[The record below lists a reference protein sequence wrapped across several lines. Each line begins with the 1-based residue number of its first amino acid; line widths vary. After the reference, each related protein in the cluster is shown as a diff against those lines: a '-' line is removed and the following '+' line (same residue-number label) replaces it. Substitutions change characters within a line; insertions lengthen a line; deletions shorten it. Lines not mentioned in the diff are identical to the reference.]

1 MKEEIQRLKDLQD
14 VDLKI
19 GKIEGQMAAGNEK
32 LSSRN
37 ESIEK
42 QKAEIA
48 EYEAKLADGEARRRE
63 LEAEVEETQLMIKDR
78 QTKLMKVQTNR
89 EYQSILKEIDD
100 AKSANRQRDDE
111 LVRLLEQAEYL
122 RKKKDDQLAICAE
135 EETQYNEDA
144 AQLAKESAELEAKMD
159 KLQKTR
165 VTKVKKVKAPLLR
178 KYEQIREKRGGVAMV
193 GVNRG
198 VCRGCFMNVP
208 PQLYNELLRE
218 DKLHACPTCNRLLY
232 NLPDNDSDNK

>member
-1 MKEEIQRLKDLQD
+1 MKEEIQRLKDLQE

-19 GKIEGQMAAGNEK
+19 GEIERAMAAGKDK
-32 LSSRN
+32 LESRK
-37 ESIEK
+37 ESIGK

-48 EYEAKLADGEARRRE
+48 EFQARLAEGEARRRE
-63 LEAEVEETQLMIKDR
+63 LEAEVEDVQLMIKDR
-78 QTKLMKVQTNR
+78 QNKLMKVQTNR

-111 LVRLLEQAEYL
+111 LVRLLEQSEYL
-122 RKKKDDQLAICAE
+122 QKKIDDQAALCAE
-135 EETQYNEDA
+135 EEAHYNDDS
-144 AQLAKESAELEAKMD
+144 AQLEKAAADLEVRMA

-165 VTKVKKVKAPLLR
+165 VAKVKKVKAALLR

-198 VCRGCFMNVP
+198 VCHGCFMNVP

-218 DKLHACPTCNRLLY
+218 DRLHACPTCNRLLY
-232 NLPDNDSDNK
+232 NLPDPEESA